1 MSKELSPDQTARI
14 RDALAE
20 AGDDK
25 DKRARITE
33 LEAGRCDREEL
44 GIQSVGAHV
53 PIQRDR
59 TIDQVRGIVRARRRD
74 HKIAEE
80 EGLAF
85 LTQKGVQSVDLI
97 EGHLQVRKEALETA
111 YELLQNATSDKEL
124 FDVIKEFSKAGD
136 TDALDAIAEVYT
148 ETRPDLA
155 VEALIQAGR
164 LERAV
169 ALVVRLQRKGFGGK
183 MKKVLAQIDSVK

>member
-25 DKRARITE
+25 EKRAKIIAR
-33 LEAGRCDREEL
+33 EAGRSDKEEL

-59 TIDQVRGIVRARRRD
+59 TIEQVRGIVSARRRD
-74 HKIAEE
+74 HKVAEE
-80 EGLAF
+80 EGLEF
-85 LTQKGVQSVDLI
+85 LAQKGVQSVDVI
-97 EGHLQVRKEALETA
+97 EGHLQARQEALETA
-111 YELLQNATSDKEL
+111 YELLRSANSDQQL

-136 TDALDAIAEVYT
+136 TDTLDVIAEVYA

-169 ALVVRLQRKGFGGK
+169 ALVVRLKRKGFGGK
-183 MKKVLAQIDSVK
+183 MKRVLAKIDSVK

>member
-14 RDALAE
+14 RDALAG

-25 DKRARITE
+25 EKRARITE

-44 GIQSVGAHV
+44 SIQSVGAHV

-59 TIDQVRGIVRARRRD
+59 TIDKVRGIVRARRHD
-74 HKIAEE
+74 DKIAEE

-85 LTQKGVQSVDLI
+85 LSQKGVQSVDAI
-97 EGHLQVRKEALETA
+97 EGHLQTRMEALDA
-111 YELLQNATSDKEL
+111 AFELLKNATSDQEI

-136 TDALDAIAEVYT
+136 TDALDAIAEVYA

-169 ALVVRLQRKGFGGK
+169 ALVVQLKRKGFGGK
-183 MKKVLAQIDSVK
+183 MKRVLAQIDSVK